1 MQTVALKPKRAEWTA
16 LIVGLVI
23 LCAAMMAIPALCVP
37 LALVMPLL
45 ACPLV
50 GRKEE
55 PLAWVAAAVPVI
67 ASLIAGF
74 DVLYAIS
81 LMLIGGLPLWLT
93 RMIALPKRAGPVG
106 MVLYIAATAFS
117 LVVVLTMATRM
128 LGGPLQ
134 YSLAQAAIE
143 KLKHAPELSELLY
156 QLATMGLLSVPE
168 GYTAQSVVRPL
179 MEAAY
184 QQQMLMSLRLTLE
197 MLLAQYL
204 PSLFVQS
211 CVIIGVFTALR
222 LDRMAGMVL
231 VVEAKTPSQKHTRV
245 IAPPSFRLLA
255 IPRNLRML
263 TLGLAVASL
272 VLLLSQNSVMQI
284 VGQLCYATFQT
295 MFTLLGAAVLVFLYT
310 KNDPDRKTLSGIL
323 AAAVYVMAPFVLFL
337 IGLADQSF
345 HFRHPQAHKPD

>member
-1 MQTVALKPKRAEWTA
+1 
-16 LIVGLVI
+16 
-23 LCAAMMAIPALCVP
+23 
-37 LALVMPLL
+37 
-45 ACPLV
+45 
-50 GRKEE
+50 
-55 PLAWVAAAVPVI
+55 
-67 ASLIAGF
+67 
-74 DVLYAIS
+74 
-81 LMLIGGLPLWLT
+81 
-93 RMIALPKRAGPVG
+93 
-106 MVLYIAATAFS
+106 
-117 LVVVLTMATRM
+117 
-128 LGGPLQ
+128 
-134 YSLAQAAIE
+134 
-143 KLKHAPELSELLY
+143 
-156 QLATMGLLSVPE
+156 
-168 GYTAQSVVRPL
+168 

-211 CVIIGVFTALR
+211 CLIIGVFTALR
-222 LDRMAGMVL
+222 LERMAGMVL